1 MGQHSDDQ
9 PAEGN
14 TPEDEESV
22 KELFGRLIDDGT
34 DLVRAE
40 LDHRRLLATRRIYEA
55 RPFIAL
61 GATGLAIAM
70 AGLVATIMLLGLSLA
85 EYMPLPVA
93 AIVTASLACLA
104 GYILAR
110 RAWINVSLLFAQ
122 AKADMAILQ
131 DAKLQNDEPA

>member
-9 PAEGN
+9 PATGDK
-14 TPEDEESV
+14 PEDEESV

-61 GATGLAIAM
+61 GATGLVIAM

-93 AIVTASLACLA
+93 AIVTAALACLA

-110 RAWINVSLLFAQ
+110 RAWINVGLLFAQ

-131 DAKLQNDEPA
+131 DANIQHDEQA